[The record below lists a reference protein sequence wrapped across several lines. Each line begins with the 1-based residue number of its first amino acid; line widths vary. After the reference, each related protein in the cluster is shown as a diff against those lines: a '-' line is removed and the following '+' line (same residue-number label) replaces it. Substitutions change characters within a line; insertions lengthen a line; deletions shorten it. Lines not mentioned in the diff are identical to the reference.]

1 MGKMTVVIDLK
12 PALDEWPHDPEEI
25 SVRKIVCGNGMER
38 LQMRVEL
45 GIVQMET
52 EGRPDGQQPEG
63 HDSLLSHFQDRLTAH
78 EQRNG
83 THLGFS
89 LSPKDC
95 RALRIEA
102 SQYYRRYV
110 AYFVLE
116 EYDNVLRDA
125 AHNLA
130 IFDLCRQYGFT
141 RADRVCVEPYQVYAL
156 MMEARAHAYQ
166 ARKEHEPASA
176 LAHVNRGIL
185 QIKAHYARQDQSQAI
200 DTGEEL
206 GILQALASE
215 LVMEIP
221 HDSPLITHKAL
232 RAAVRHE
239 RFEEAARLRD
249 QLRKSSKHLR

>member
-1 MGKMTVVIDLK
+1 MSYVDLK
-12 PALDEWPHDPEEI
+12 DTLADWPFEPEKI
-25 SVRKIVCGNGMER
+25 SVRKILGTDGVVR

-45 GIVQMET
+45 GVIQMET
-52 EGRPDGQQPEG
+52 VGRPDGQRPG
-63 HDSLLSHFQDRLTAH
+63 GFDSLLSRHKTELLQYEAC
-78 EQRNG
+78 NG
-83 THLGFS
+83 TTLGFS
-89 LSPKDC
+89 LSPEESID
-95 RALRIEA
+95 LRNEA
-102 SQYYRRYV
+102 SLFYRRYV
-110 AYFVLE
+110 ALFVLE
-116 EYDNVLRDA
+116 EYVDVARDTS
-125 AHNLA
+125 HNLEV
-130 IFDLCRQYGFT
+130 FDLCRDHALEREDQFALEEF
-141 RADRVCVEPYQVYAL
+141 RPYVL
-156 MMEARAHAYQ
+156 MMDARARAYAAMQ
-166 ARKEHEPASA
+166 EGEAPSA